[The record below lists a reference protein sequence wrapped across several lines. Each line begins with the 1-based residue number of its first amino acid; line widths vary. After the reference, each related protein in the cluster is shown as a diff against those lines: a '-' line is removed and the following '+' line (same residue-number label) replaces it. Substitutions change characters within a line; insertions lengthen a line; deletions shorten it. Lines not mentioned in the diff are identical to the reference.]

1 MTSSAPP
8 RWPGRWSPSWAW
20 ATPWACASPTRP
32 TRCRRAWPP
41 RPTPRPARCWP
52 RSTSARWRCSP
63 STASSWSASRRRC
76 WPRRSWTARAS
87 SRCSGPSRA
96 SPRCPSIPASPPSTA
111 PDRVQSRCM
120 AGRFVVQLHDATTLH
135 YDFRLE
141 VDGTLRSWAVPKGP
155 STDPGQRRLAVEVGD
170 HALAHLTHESA
181 RVEIWDTG
189 TFRNL
194 DADRSIAEALDAG
207 HARFWLDG
215 RRLQGGW
222 TLHRTG
228 DGRGP
233 KTQWLLMKR
242 RDDEEHA

>member
-1 MTSSAPP
+1 
-8 RWPGRWSPSWAW
+8 
-20 ATPWACASPTRP
+20 
-32 TRCRRAWPP
+32 
-41 RPTPRPARCWP
+41 
-52 RSTSARWRCSP
+52 
-63 STASSWSASRRRC
+63 
-76 WPRRSWTARAS
+76 
-87 SRCSGPSRA
+87 
-96 SPRCPSIPASPPSTA
+96 
-111 PDRVQSRCM
+111 M

-155 STDPGQRRLAVEVGD
+155 STDPAQRRLAVEVGD

-215 RRLQGGW
+215 RRLHGGW

-242 RDDEEHA
+242 RDDEEHE